1 MSYTAT
7 FKPTKEFMEDFEK
20 KSFIL
25 KNEKE
30 YENETKVELL
40 CYCMRDWDEKETFK
54 KVYDHIKFSLSYLNN
69 VVKSDVRKW
78 VANEYKEKGEVYF
91 NGWNY
96 AKDECDFDYDDI
108 FLSTLKN
115 LVLLKQVQTPN
126 YFDDIDKHY
135 DKRNGIERE
144 LDGFVECCA
153 EIANFEIMNE
163 MKEFRVNDDYDDYYY
178 NKSEDDCDKTSGCVY
193 IDKNNNEGEQ
203 H

>member
-1 MSYTAT
+1 MSYTAI
-7 FKPTKEFMEDFEK
+7 FRRNKEFMEDFEK

-40 CYCMRDWDEKETFK
+40 CYCMRDWDEKESFK
-54 KVYDHIKFSLSYLNN
+54 EVYDHIKFSLSYINN

-78 VANEYKEKGEVYF
+78 VANEYKEDGEVYF

-96 AKDECDFDYDDI
+96 AKDECDFEYDEI
-108 FLSTLKN
+108 FLSTIKN
-115 LVLLKQVQTPN
+115 LVLLKQVQTPD

-163 MKEFRVNDDYDDYYY
+163 MKEFRVGDYD
-178 NKSEDDCDKTSGCVY
+178 EDEDEDTCDKESECT
-193 IDKNNNEGEQ
+193 DTNNDNNEGE
-203 H
+203 

>member
-1 MSYTAT
+1 MSYTAI

-25 KNEKE
+25 KVEKE

-54 KVYDHIKFSLSYLNN
+54 KVYDHIRFSLSYLNN

-78 VANEYKEKGEVYF
+78 VANEYKEDGEVYF

-96 AKDECDFDYDDI
+96 AKDECDFEYDDI

-115 LVLLKQVQTPN
+115 LVLLKQVQTPD

-163 MKEFRVNDDYDDYYY
+163 MKEFRVGDYD
-178 NKSEDDCDKTSGCVY
+178 EDEDEDTCDKESECTHTNN
-193 IDKNNNEGEQ
+193 DNNE
-203 H
+203 

>member
-1 MSYTAT
+1 
-7 FKPTKEFMEDFEK
+7 
-20 KSFIL
+20 
-25 KNEKE
+25 
-30 YENETKVELL
+30 
-40 CYCMRDWDEKETFK
+40 MRDWDEKETFK
-54 KVYDHIKFSLSYLNN
+54 KVYDHIRFSLSYLNN

-78 VANEYKEKGEVYF
+78 VANEYKKDGEVYF

-115 LVLLKQVQTPN
+115 LVLLKQVQTPD
-126 YFDDIDKHY
+126 YFVDIDKHY

-163 MKEFRVNDDYDDYYY
+163 MKEFRVNDDYEDEHYDE
-178 NKSEDDCDKTSGCVY
+178 SEDDCDKTGGCVY
-193 IDKNNNEGEQ
+193 IDKNKNEGE
-203 H
+203 

>member
-7 FKPTKEFMEDFEK
+7 FKPTKEFMDDFEK

-30 YENETKVELL
+30 YENETRVELL

-54 KVYDHIKFSLSYLNN
+54 KVYDHIKFDLTYLNS
-69 VVKSDVRKW
+69 VVKSCVRNESVK
-78 VANEYKEKGEVYF
+78 EYKEDGEVYF
-91 NGWNY
+91 NGWTY

-108 FLSTLKN
+108 FLNTIKSLM
-115 LVLLKQVQTPN
+115 LLKQVQTPD
-126 YFDDIDKHY
+126 FFEDSDKHY
-135 DKRNGIERE
+135 DKRNEIERE

-163 MKEFRVNDDYDDYYY
+163 MKEFRVGDYD
-178 NKSEDDCDKTSGCVY
+178 EDEDTCDKENESTHTNN
-193 IDKNNNEGEQ
+193 DNNEGE
-203 H
+203 

>member
-30 YENETKVELL
+30 YENETRVELL

-54 KVYDHIKFSLSYLNN
+54 KVYDHIKFNLTYLNN
-69 VVKSDVRKW
+69 IVKSCVRNESVK
-78 VANEYKEKGEVYF
+78 EYKEDGEVYF
-91 NGWNY
+91 NGWTY

-108 FLSTLKN
+108 FLSTIKSLM
-115 LVLLKQVQTPN
+115 LLKQIQTPD
-126 YFDDIDKHY
+126 FFEDSDKHY
-135 DKRNGIERE
+135 DKRNEIERE
-144 LDGFVECCA
+144 LDGFVECCI

-163 MKEFRVNDDYDDYYY
+163 MKEFRVGDYDEDETDYGTIG
-178 NKSEDDCDKTSGCVY
+178 NTDT
-193 IDKNNNEGEQ
+193 NNDSNEGE
-203 H
+203 